1 MPPSKSPPPPLQAL
15 SVKSAANLVTLHDHY
30 VMVPEA
36 IAAME
41 EREAALDNLFSLQVR
56 GGGVEGGEWRG
67 GHRSHGKACEGLP
80 RGACAQ

>member
-1 MPPSKSPPPPLQAL
+1 M
-15 SVKSAANLVTLHDHY
+15 TLHDHY

-56 GGGVEGGEWRG
+56 GGGVEGGEWEGRSS
-67 GHRSHGKACEGLP
+67 HYRSHGKACEGLP

>member
-1 MPPSKSPPPPLQAL
+1 MGAAPLPQAL

-41 EREAALDNLFSLQVR
+41 EREAALDHLFSLQVR
-56 GGGVEGGEWRG
+56 VCGGW
-67 GHRSHGKACEGLP
+67 
-80 RGACAQ
+80 GACVWGDRQRRCPGHIMSRGSVNRVF